1 MNKLAHLEGLRGLA
15 ALVVLMCHVQ
25 LGFWPNLYTDMS
37 AALPPMW
44 WFWNAAITW
53 AYASLLDGRLAVF
66 VFWVMSAYVLSR
78 GLFWASDARPY
89 LVAATAKRYFRLAG
103 PCLVIVLLVC
113 AIMKVGPMPS
123 TRLGPDLAGLRALF
137 LFAPDWWGALNFGLW
152 EVYFAYPLPPHYNH
166 VLWSIEYEMYGS
178 LGCFALFAL
187 VGRWRYR
194 WLVYAVAA
202 IALFWARQA
211 PYLSFWMGFVLCDYD
226 HLHSPTRAWAWV
238 QQVEQRLW
246 ANRYWPVALLAVLA
260 IWGKLLLFVV
270 GRTGG
275 DWANLAQSSLLFYLV
290 LRVRAVWPWLTSR
303 PVAWLGKVSFSL
315 YLVHQPLICLLGAWV
330 YLQSPARWAFV
341 AACSVSV
348 LASLGVAAFYW
359 RWVDLPILRW
369 ANAWGRWVAARLVPT
384 FK

>member
-1 MNKLAHLEGLRGLA
+1 MDKLAHLEGLRGLA

-44 WFWNAAITW
+44 WFWNSSITW

-66 VFWVMSAYVLSR
+66 VFWVMSAYVLSL
-78 GLFWASDARPY
+78 GLFRASNARPY

-113 AIMKVGPMPS
+113 AMMKIGPMPS
-123 TRLGPDLAGLRALF
+123 TRLGPELAGMRAFF
-137 LFAPDWWGALNFGLW
+137 LFAPDWVGAFNFGLW
-152 EVYFAYPLPPHYNH
+152 QVYFAYPLPPHYNH

-187 VGRWRYR
+187 VGRWPYR
-194 WLVYAVAA
+194 WVVYVAGGMALLLAKQPAYLCFLV
-202 IALFWARQA
+202 
-211 PYLSFWMGFVLCDYD
+211 GFVLCDYD
-226 HLHSPTRAWAWV
+226 HLRAPTRAWAWLRRA
-238 QQVEQRLW
+238 EQYLW
-246 ANRYWPVALLAVLA
+246 ANRYWPVALLVIMA

-275 DWANLAQSSLLFYLV
+275 DWANLAISCTLFYLV
-290 LRVRAVWPWLTSR
+290 LRVRAAKPWLTSR

-315 YLVHQPLICLLGAWV
+315 YLVHQPLICSLGAWV
-330 YLQSPARWAFV
+330 YLHSPAEWAFV
-341 AACSVSV
+341 ATCLVSV
-348 LASLGVAAFYW
+348 VASLGVAALYW
-359 RWVDLPILRW
+359 RWVDLPVVRW
-369 ANAWGRWVAARLVPT
+369 ANAWGRWMATKLP
-384 FK
+384 